1 MSMANVLTGD
11 VGGTSTRLGIFELR
25 TPRPALVATRTYGT
39 RDFAS
44 IETMTV
50 AFLRD
55 VGVTPSSLSAACFGV
70 AGPVIGD
77 AATLTNAPVRLDA
90 RAIATSVGLAR
101 VALLNDLEALAY
113 AVPVL
118 SAEELLVLQDGRADP
133 SGPIALIAAG
143 TGLGEAMLHRIGER
157 VVAKASEGGRADFA
171 ARTERDIK
179 VLRALT
185 RECGRAAVEHVVSG
199 PGLVNIHKA
208 LHPEGCAAR
217 IDMTAATAPGAIAD
231 SATAR
236 TCAACVD
243 TMELFVEAYGAQAG
257 NLALRAVAT
266 GGVYIGGGIAPKIRG
281 WLQTGSF
288 LAAFRAKTPF
298 APLLESIPV
307 KVILNSEAGLLG
319 AAHYCLLT

>member
-217 IDMTAATAPGAIAD
+217 IDMTAAPPRARLPTPPPRAHAQRASIRWSCLSRRTAPRQEIWP
-231 SATAR
+231 SAPSRQVACTS
-236 TCAACVD
+236 AAASRQRFEVGCKP
-243 TMELFVEAYGAQAG
+243 EASWRRFVPR
-257 NLALRAVAT
+257 LRSHRCSNRF
-266 GGVYIGGGIAPKIRG
+266 P
-281 WLQTGSF
+281 
-288 LAAFRAKTPF
+288 
-298 APLLESIPV
+298 
-307 KVILNSEAGLLG
+307 
-319 AAHYCLLT
+319 